1 MVSNV
6 KSSRVRV
13 KETKSSNCLDR
24 IEFWLYCHPEQH
36 EDGERVTATS
46 TTGQPER
53 PDHEV
58 VIIGAGISGI
68 GVAIALRRTGIHDV
82 VLFERASDIGGT
94 WRDNTY
100 PGVGVDVPAQG
111 YQFSFALKPDW
122 SRVFAKGAEVKAYVD
137 DCADRYDIRR
147 LVRLNSEVTARTWDD
162 DQSLWRLTVAG
173 RQVSARFVIS
183 AIGPFIEPKPPAI
196 DGISEFEGT
205 ILHSTSWDHRVG
217 LFGKRVA
224 IIGTGAS
231 AVQII
236 PEIVK
241 ETAHLD
247 VYQRTPIWVTPKID
261 AAMPAAASALFRTV
275 PPLQRLVRNSA
286 ARMMETFLIG
296 VALKHDTVA
305 TVNHSTTRVLRE
317 IWYRAQVRDQEIRRK
332 LTPDY
337 DFGCKRPAT
346 SNTYLQTFNRHNVE
360 LVTDPIQRITPRGVA
375 TVAGVERDV
384 DVIVLATGFR
394 TATDPEC
401 YRRTP
406 VRGRDGF
413 DLATFYAENRARS
426 YESVSMPG
434 LPNHFTIFGP
444 YGWVGGTWHDLVET
458 ASNHIVRV
466 ITEFHRR
473 GASAV
478 EVHEGAAD
486 RWTEFARE
494 RMSHSVWALGNCAT
508 ANSYYY
514 DQHGDTTY
522 IRPTSAREAWHAS
535 RTFALDDY
543 EFRRGSRGQGA
554 DGVEH
559 PLASLSTR

>member
-1 MVSNV
+1 M
-6 KSSRVRV
+6 
-13 KETKSSNCLDR
+13 
-24 IEFWLYCHPEQH
+24 
-36 EDGERVTATS
+36 
-46 TTGQPER
+46 
-53 PDHEV
+53 
-58 VIIGAGISGI
+58 VIIGAGLSGI
-68 GVAIALRRTGIHDV
+68 GAAIALRRAGIHDV

-111 YQFSFALKPDW
+111 YQFSYALKPDW
-122 SRVFAKGAEVKAYVD
+122 SRVFAKGAEVKSYVD

-147 LVRLNSEVTARTWDD
+147 LVRLNSEVTARAWDD
-162 DQSLWRLTVAG
+162 DQSLWRLTVAD
-173 RQVSARFVIS
+173 RPVTARFVIS
-183 AIGPFIEPKPPAI
+183 AIGPFIEPKPPTI
-196 DGISEFEGT
+196 EGIGDFEGT
-205 ILHSTSWDHRVG
+205 ILRSTSWDHRVG

-236 PEIVK
+236 PEIADAV
-241 ETAHLD
+241 AHLD
-247 VYQRTPIWVTPKID
+247 VYQRTPIWVTPKPD
-261 AAMPAAASALFRTV
+261 MTTPALASALFRTV
-275 PPLQRLVRNSA
+275 PPVQSLVRNSA
-286 ARMMETFLIG
+286 ARMMEILLIG
-296 VALKHDTVA
+296 VAVNHETLA
-305 TVNHSTTRVLRE
+305 TVNHGATRVLRE
-317 IWYRAQVRDQEIRRK
+317 FWYRTQVRDADTRRK

-346 SNTYLQTFNRHNVE
+346 SNTYLRTFNRSNVE
-360 LVTDPIQRITPRGVA
+360 LVADPIKRITA
-375 TVAGVERDV
+375 HGVETVSGIEREV
-384 DVIVLATGFR
+384 DVLILATGFR
-394 TATDPEC
+394 TATDPAA

-413 DLATFYAENRARS
+413 DLATFYAEHRARS

-434 LPNHFTIFGP
+434 LPNYFTIFGP

-466 ITEFHRR
+466 LEEFRRR
-473 GASAV
+473 GADVV
-478 EVHEGAAD
+478 EVREEAAD

-494 RMSHSVWALGNCAT
+494 RMSHSVWALGSCAT

-514 DQHGDTTY
+514 DHHGDTTY

-543 EFRRGSRGQGA
+543 EFRVVSAAPAPGEVANDSLGQTGSFHRLQGA
-554 DGVEH
+554 
-559 PLASLSTR
+559 